1 MAVNETSNSAAAAAV
16 NASNTA
22 AGPAIWASSPRGRA
36 VVGVCEDGVPLWGQ
50 THAGR
55 AVVGAV
61 DGGGGAGVWGETTN
75 GTGVVGKDNAGG
87 DGVVGEG
94 RRGVVGKSPSYQGVY
109 GWSERNAGVVGVSER
124 FHAVF
129 AESHDPNNAGLFAT
143 NSNGGFAAVLDGRVR
158 INGVLTV
165 TGDIQLANADC
176 AEDFDVCDLESTSP
190 GTVLVVAEDGV
201 LRASQHPYD
210 RRVAGVVSGAGSYR
224 PGLVLDRR
232 RRESSC
238 RPVALVGKVYCK
250 VDAAAT
256 PIRVGDLLT
265 TSTTPGHAM
274 RVDDPRR
281 AFGAVLGKALAPL
294 SGGVG
299 MVPVLVA
306 LQ

>member
-1 MAVNETSNSAAAAAV
+1 
-16 NASNTA
+16 
-22 AGPAIWASSPRGRA
+22 
-36 VVGVCEDGVPLWGQ
+36 
-50 THAGR
+50 
-55 AVVGAV
+55 
-61 DGGGGAGVWGETTN
+61 
-75 GTGVVGKDNAGG
+75 
-87 DGVVGEG
+87 
-94 RRGVVGKSPSYQGVY
+94 
-109 GWSERNAGVVGVSER
+109 
-124 FHAVF
+124 
-129 AESHDPNNAGLFAT
+129 
-143 NSNGGFAAVLDGRVR
+143 
-158 INGVLTV
+158 
-165 TGDIQLANADC
+165 
-176 AEDFDVCDLESTSP
+176 
-190 GTVLVVAEDGV
+190 VLVVAEDGV